1 MPSTVGAVLRL
12 LGNIE
17 EVQFFYKI
25 QKTVKRPTLEPFIQ
39 RQI

>member
-17 EVQFFYKI
+17 EVQIFIKYK
-25 QKTVKRPTLEPFIQ
+25 KLLRPTLEPFIQ